1 VTVIPVYRDFLLYKK
16 GLYQVYPK
24 NHKYSSGH
32 AVKLIGWDVK
42 DGKNCWLIE
51 NTWGPE
57 WGEDGIACVMTN
69 MDELQIERFT
79 IAPALNNE
87 QIENAVEADI

>member
-1 VTVIPVYRDFLLYKK
+1 
-16 GLYQVYPK
+16 
-24 NHKYSSGH
+24 
-32 AVKLIGWDVK
+32 
-42 DGKNCWLIE
+42 
-51 NTWGPE
+51 
-57 WGEDGIACVMTN
+57 MTN